1 MNFFQ
6 NEFSILNSIF
16 SSVPFTLPILVL
28 IYYYFIQNKFI
39 LYLFIGTIIINFI
52 CIPFVKE
59 LLIPIGIKLSD
70 IYKTDDIPFIGRFK
84 RPIGSTNTGCFYI
97 SDDAYSYTTGMPSG
111 HCMLTTFTITYLY
124 YYIIHTYKI
133 SKKHRPFIFCIML
146 MISIYMAYTRVLM
159 NCHTIQQT
167 IIGSIIGYILGY
179 SYYFYIIQR

>member
-1 MNFFQ
+1 MNSFK
-6 NEFSILNSIF
+6 NEFSTLNSIF
-16 SSVPFTLPILVL
+16 RSVPFTLPILII

-39 LYLFIGTIIINFI
+39 FYLFIGTIIINFL
-52 CIPFVKE
+52 CIPFLKK

-97 SDDAYSYTTGMPSG
+97 SDDTYSSTSGMPSG
-111 HCMLTTFTITYLY
+111 HCMLTTFTCTYLY
-124 YYIIHTYKI
+124 YYIIDKYKI
-133 SKKHRPFIFCIML
+133 SKKNKPFIFCIML

-159 NCHTIQQT
+159 NCHTVQQT

-179 SYYFYIIQR
+179 YYYFYIIQK